1 MTSDLLNLPLC
12 FKLFSF
18 HRGHNLL
25 ISLCV
30 SICTFSFWD
39 VTQTLAPCSTCI
51 DLIPSEYK
59 ASIANTYTDTF
70 RQCQCHPQLA
80 NSGHILMTTKS
91 LWCKLSAIINI
102 YPTTLVSFQYQ
113 GWYRYHRYLALPTY
127 LYQTLY
133 DNIHLSWW
141 KPAGWT
147 AQHVYY
153 IHCNWSCQRMIIL
166 YLFAYLKHRGMHHN
180 LKMPTA
186 LIHCG

>member
-1 MTSDLLNLPLC
+1 MNTRPVLPIPILTLL
-12 FKLFSF
+12 
-18 HRGHNLL
+18 G
-25 ISLCV
+25 SLCRR
-30 SICTFSFWD
+30 
-39 VTQTLAPCSTCI
+39 
-51 DLIPSEYK
+51 E
-59 ASIANTYTDTF
+59 
-70 RQCQCHPQLA
+70 QCAMIYDMNHHQLA
-80 NSGHILMTTKS
+80 NSGHSLMMTKS

-133 DNIHLSWW
+133 NNIHLSWW